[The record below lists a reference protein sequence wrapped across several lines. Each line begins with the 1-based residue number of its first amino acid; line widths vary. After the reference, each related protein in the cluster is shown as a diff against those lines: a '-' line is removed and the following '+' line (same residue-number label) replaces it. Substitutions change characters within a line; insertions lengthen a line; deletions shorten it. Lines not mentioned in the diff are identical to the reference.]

1 VILRL
6 VETIG
11 GEVTREAE
19 VVAYDPDASLP
30 PSAFEFE
37 FPSGTTILF

>member
-1 VILRL
+1 L

-19 VVAYDPDASLP
+19 VVAYDPDAPLP
-30 PSAFEFE
+30 PSTFQFE
-37 FPSGTTILF
+37 FPAGTTKLF